1 MHDFF
6 LHKSFLLL
14 FSIIF
19 ISSCTSEKSSQN
31 LINEQQ
37 TFVFSVSNFKESVKS
52 YEQLNISISANYEC
66 NFNIN
71 GADIYWVASSDKKNF
86 SYRAP
91 ITVLDEEEFFIDIS
105 TVETTDCPSRT
116 QRKIHKVSRD
126 INALQFLPTPTPF
139 NYRELKSDFFA
150 SHNIGF
156 GGIEITCLLYTSPSP
171 RD

>member
-6 LHKSFLLL
+6 LNKSFLLL

-19 ISSCTSEKSSQN
+19 ISSCSSEKGSQN

-105 TVETTDCPSRT
+105 T
-116 QRKIHKVSRD
+116 
-126 INALQFLPTPTPF
+126 F
-139 NYRELKSDFFA
+139 
-150 SHNIGF
+150 
-156 GGIEITCLLYTSPSP
+156 
-171 RD
+171 